1 MRQSID
7 LNCDLGEGMGSD
19 KALLELVSSANI
31 ACGGH
36 AGDQQTMSACVR
48 EASNLA
54 VAIGAHPGYCDPEN
68 FGRRRQDLSAEET
81 AQVIIHQVSQLRL
94 ICQQHKATL
103 SHVRAHGA
111 LGNLSDSNDVAART
125 LATTIAEQFPELAIM
140 TLGHSAAERAAKA
153 CGLKVVRQFFAD
165 RAYDDEGQLVP
176 RSVAGSVIHNRS
188 DIMKRLLGALDSDK
202 LVSLTG
208 KTIAIGFDS
217 ICVHGD
223 TPGALALAEA
233 IRTQLEQ
240 NGIAIRPYNRAQQ
253 PGVIQP
259 PSTSQ
264 RSKPQ

>member
-19 KALLELVSSANI
+19 QALLELVSSANI

-54 VAIGAHPGYCDPEN
+54 VVIGAHPGYCDPEN
-68 FGRRRQDLSAEET
+68 FGRRPRNLSVKDT
-81 AQVIIHQVSQLRL
+81 AQLITDQVSRLSL
-94 ICQQHKATL
+94 ICQQQKATL

-111 LGNLSDSNDVAART
+111 LGNLSDSNDVAAQT
-125 LATTIAEQFPELAIM
+125 LATTIAERFPELAIM

-153 CGLKVVRQFFAD
+153 CGLKVVRQLFAD

-176 RSVAGSVIHNRS
+176 RSVAGSVIHNRP
-188 DIMKRLLGALDSDK
+188 DILKRLLGALDSGK
-202 LVSLTG
+202 LVSLSG
-208 KTIAIGFDS
+208 KTINLGFDS
-217 ICVHGD
+217 VSVHGD

-233 IRTQLEQ
+233 IRKQLEN
-240 NGIAIRPYNRAQQ
+240 NGIAIRSYHSSQQ
-253 PGVIQP
+253 AAANQP
-259 PSTSQ
+259 PYRPL
-264 RSKPQ
+264 RSKPE